1 MAIAEKAEK
10 KHDKPKKER
19 TGRVDQIIG
28 PVVDVVFDSQDL
40 PEIYHALEIDRGKQG
55 RLVLEVQQH
64 RGNDVVRTIAMD
76 STDGLVR
83 GTEVKDTGGP
93 ITVPVGKGTLGRMM
107 NVIGDPIDGKGEI
120 KSDVRLPI
128 HRLAPPVSEQATDTE
143 VLETGIKVIDLFT
156 TFAKGSKIGL
166 FGGAGV
172 GKTVIV
178 MELIRNIATEH
189 QGFSVFAGVGERTR
203 EGNSLWLEMNESGV
217 IDKTSLVFGQMNEPP
232 GARARVGLTGLT
244 LAEYFRDEFGQDVLL
259 FIDNVFRYM
268 LAGSEVSALLGRLPS
283 AVGYQPT
290 LATEMGDL
298 EERITSTK
306 KGSITSVQ
314 AVFVPADDYTD
325 PAIATT
331 FAHLGATVSL
341 SRAIVERGIYPAVD
355 PLDSF
360 SRFLTPDIVGE
371 EHYRVA
377 RGVQQVLQRNKELQD
392 IIAILGPDE
401 LSEDDKVLVA
411 RARKIERFLSQPFF
425 VAEIFTNR
433 PGKYVPLKETIRGF
447 SEILE
452 GKHDDLPEQAFY
464 MVGTIDEAVAA
475 AKGEGAPSDEAKPKE
490 DKPKAGASDEQ
501 RPKGEAATPDDGKPK
516 GEKLKAAVQK
526 EEKLKAAAQKEE
538 KPKAGASDDQP
549 PTGKQKESKDGEA
562 ERGKGTK

>member
-10 KHDKPKKER
+10 KQEKPKKER

-28 PVVDVVFDSQDL
+28 PVVDVVFEGQDL

-107 NVIGDPIDGKGEI
+107 NVIGDPIDGKGKIE
-120 KSDVRLPI
+120 SDVRLPI
-128 HRLAPPVSEQATDTE
+128 HRPAPPVSEQATDTE
-143 VLETGIKVIDLFT
+143 VLETGIKVIDLVT

-314 AVFVPADDYTD
+314 AIYVPADDYTD
-325 PAIATT
+325 PAPATT
-331 FAHLGATVSL
+331 FAHLDATTNL
-341 SRAIVERGIYPAVD
+341 SRAISELGIYPAVD
-355 PLDSF
+355 PLAST
-360 SRFLTPDIVGE
+360 SRILDPRILGN
-371 EHYRVA
+371 EHYNTA
-377 RGVQQVLQRNKELQD
+377 RQVKQILQRYKDLQD
-392 IIAILGPDE
+392 IIAILGIDE
-401 LSEDDKVLVA
+401 LSEDDRLTVS
-411 RARKIERFLSQPFF
+411 RARKIQKFLSQPFF
-425 VAEIFTNR
+425 VAQQFTGLE
-433 PGKYVPLKETIRGF
+433 GKYVAIADTIRGF
-447 SEILE
+447 KEIVE
-452 GKHDDLPEQAFY
+452 GKHDEIPEQDFY
-464 MVGTIDEAVAA
+464 MAGTIDEVLERFVKRQAA
-475 AKGEGAPSDEAKPKE
+475 
-490 DKPKAGASDEQ
+490 
-501 RPKGEAATPDDGKPK
+501 
-516 GEKLKAAVQK
+516 
-526 EEKLKAAAQKEE
+526 
-538 KPKAGASDDQP
+538 
-549 PTGKQKESKDGEA
+549 
-562 ERGKGTK
+562 